1 MFEKLVRYIFVYF
14 LLLVSFL
21 LFFTSLGYY
30 VFVFNWG
37 VSILKIA
44 INALLLISVI
54 AVSIAIYYFAEKMK
68 SRL

>member
-30 VFVFNWG
+30 VFVFNWS

>member
-14 LLLVSFL
+14 LLLVSFM

-30 VFVFNWG
+30 IFVFNWG
-37 VSILKIA
+37 ESILKIA

-54 AVSIAIYYFAEKMK
+54 ALSIAIYYLAEKMK
-68 SRL
+68 SKF

>member
-1 MFEKLVRYIFVYF
+1 MFEKLVRYVFVYF

>member
-14 LLLVSFL
+14 LLLVSFM

-44 INALLLISVI
+44 INALFLISVI

>member
-14 LLLVSFL
+14 LLLVSFM

-30 VFVFNWG
+30 IFVFNWG
-37 VSILKIA
+37 GSILKIA

-54 AVSIAIYYFAEKMK
+54 ALSIAIYYLAEKMK
-68 SRL
+68 SKF

>member
-14 LLLVSFL
+14 LLLVSFM